1 MSLGMDVIQQSP
13 FMPLTKAL
21 YEAIKTMNE
30 NKEIVTQESIEKFLR
45 QNYQDVHIPSMNII
59 YDCLGLLIKERMVY
73 HTGNGYFINNRTTET
88 TDTTTHTNNTGNK
101 DKETA
106 ATAKTKPVK
115 DSSGSSRHSKHEK
128 SNLKSGQ
135 KTSKQTKLLN
145 NANEKAFDKIPNKTA
160 ESSVVPSDNQTR
172 RETDSQQGGDDS
184 RKRDPSP
191 SSFTSE
197 KPEEETKKR
206 TEVRDNSANTFLPG
220 DDGRMKRGLLERMSG
235 RKSKTEK
242 EKMNQENS
250 KGPKEKKSVL
260 NQLAFL
266 IKNRSFTNS
275 TSNESSTSST
285 ANSVASNVAQPVA
298 SEQTCDQLNQSHP
311 SYDGNDSS
319 VNEETL
325 ARNVPEHKQEDR
337 LVIGDKNSEEDEKE
351 RPVFTRSRSFVTASR
366 KRQNQVARR
375 NSFANSKPNQEIEQ
389 LTTTKVD
396 NTNFATTTRYV
407 PEHNQEDRLVVGDKI
422 NEENEKEIPVFT
434 RSRSLVTARRKRQN
448 EVERSNSFA
457 NSKPNQETEQ
467 LTATK
472 LGNPNFST
480 TTNFVSASNKGPCA
494 VGIVRPLSQHLESH
508 RRPIQG
514 SPHSVSSSGR
524 SSSFR
529 EKVRPRSVP
538 FPVKLSGDTR
548 GKFSNGIRELGR
560 SKSFVSTQKERSA
573 LAEKT
578 ALAMNTNF
586 RHRVLSQQNSN
597 AYSNSRTSTHGPR
610 VRTLAVPIKNK
621 YGHAPN
627 LPPKKISPR
636 VTTPPK
642 KTSLVDIGSSVTA
655 RRNVGHVQFNDSHC
669 TSPICNDRCRI
680 NEMKP
685 LNCKCHE
692 YEAESASENS
702 SELNHVLLGPL
713 DHVLRSDINHLAE
726 GPGSLDICLD
736 EVSSTSESVFP
747 AEMKLQEKEFVFDY
761 SRPNTGQSDQTQQ
774 CNSYQFAPEEAKT
787 NSSLT
792 FIGII

>member
-375 NSFANSKPNQEIEQ
+375 NSFANSKPNQE
-389 LTTTKVD
+389 
-396 NTNFATTTRYV
+396 
-407 PEHNQEDRLVVGDKI
+407 
-422 NEENEKEIPVFT
+422 
-434 RSRSLVTARRKRQN
+434 
-448 EVERSNSFA
+448 
-457 NSKPNQETEQ
+457 TEQ